1 MNIKEANSSLDK
13 IQGDKKSNRSTR
25 LERIDEIT
33 NTIALL
39 PDSLART
46 TIITRIGKLARKI
59 EYNEM

>member
-1 MNIKEANSSLDK
+1 MTITEANSALDK

-25 LERIDEIT
+25 LERIDEIN

-59 EYNEM
+59 EYNE